1 LAKMSSKMLRL
12 RKKRVAPSILHR
24 AFCAHES
31 EKKSWV
37 PVTDD
42 TLEDY
47 TVKALTWEMEQF
59 QRKSAERTVPWFLR
73 NLPSQYFKEIDRDL
87 QRDHLRA
94 MTALSEAGLSSST
107 EEEAQKL
114 CEFSAKGQLDRV
126 KFLVTQG
133 ASPVYGDYDGR
144 TPFHLAAAEGHRH
157 VLEYL
162 NSLPGVTMNMRD
174 RWGNT
179 PLADARRGGHEK
191 CAQWMLEQGA
201 VQGAEHPDVVPA
213 IEITE
218 SPPVTTELMLKS
230 RNRRFVTFFNG
241 DNKPETFRGLIN
253 QINLDHMMN
262 RAKGFVVKDG
272 SMVLTVFEFG
282 SPEFCKPEEF
292 QSDAENPTKE
302 TFSYFYTHQHDQDL
316 GSEEEFMNHVLN
328 CPRPYLAHT
337 QPEAFF
343 IHKKMIEDVR
353 ATGNA
358 QARVIHNKFTP
369 TDQPNTYWT
378 YLISPNVFAHS
389 EMLRFVNYLGVQKFN
404 IIRFHMDQM
413 KKERGGLVILR
424 ALVEEP
430 PTVQMNEETIQYM
443 ENTMARLKYIDD
455 DVLLAYERRYPE
467 FTLEQCEVLLSL
479 GTMIYGPLNKDLP
492 FAFTLDRLQQTIMTP
507 EHSVLGKAI
516 ATLFMDKF
524 SVDGRLSLDEYERQR
539 NAIRSMIDETV
550 QTNVWQ
556 RMFHKLLDAV
566 DATYRTNLYL
576 PNRKSLMLRVNPEI
590 MMARAEID
598 RERPYGVFF
607 GFSRR
612 CAGFHVRFRE
622 IARGGLRVVPCV
634 TSEAFGLESTRHFD
648 EVYGLSAAQQLKN
661 KDIPEGGSK
670 AVLLVN
676 TNDRVPGARDLLMR
690 RCVQF
695 FCDGLLDL
703 ITPDPDTIARTVD
716 YWGKPELL
724 YLGPDE
730 NIIPEDI
737 VWLTERAKIRGM
749 QYPAAFMSSKP
760 DAGINHKVYGVTS
773 EGVAVFLQVAL
784 QTRGIDPFNESFTV
798 KITGGPN
805 GDVAGNMIKIFRRDY
820 GDNAKIVGMSDHSAS
835 VENPNGLD
843 LEELYRL
850 HIEDLPLE
858 AYDETKLLS
867 GGEKHLV
874 NTPEGT
880 QKRNTMHNRL
890 QADVFVPAGGRP
902 NTINL
907 LNWKHFLKEDGSP
920 SSSLIV
926 EAANIFITA
935 EARKKLGE
943 AGAMIVKDSSAN
955 KAGVCC
961 SSYEIVA
968 SMLLSKEEFLDVKDE
983 LVDDVLVRLRDIA
996 RREAQLLFR
1005 EAQLNPNVQMPD
1017 VAVNISKSITRVG
1030 DFFMKALDDN
1040 YEILNDENK
1049 YRLVAESLPRKLVDV
1064 AGERLVHDLPLAYV
1078 KAMIAASLASKM
1090 VYAEGVDFVDSLDE
1104 RLLAEASCNYL
1115 QLTDKIRLMMSELE
1129 NSDLENKDQIL
1140 SILKHS
1146 GARSA
1151 LELKM

>member
-1 LAKMSSKMLRL
+1 MLRL
-12 RKKRVAPSILHR
+12 RKISPAPSSNASLKT
-24 AFCAHES
+24 FCTYS
-31 EKKSWV
+31 NTTRDKKSWV

-73 NLPSQYFKEIDRDL
+73 NLPSQYFKEIERDL

-94 MTALSEAGLSSST
+94 MTALSEAGLATST

-126 KFLVTQG
+126 KFLVSQG
-133 ASPVYGDYDGR
+133 ASPIYGDYDGR
-144 TPFHLAAAEGHRH
+144 TPFHLAAAEGHQH
-157 VLEYL
+157 ILEYL
-162 NSLPGVTMNMRD
+162 KDLPGATMNVRD

-179 PLADARRGGHEK
+179 PLTDARLGKHWD
-191 CAQWMLEQGA
+191 CVAWMEAQGA
-201 VQGAEHPDVVPA
+201 VEGDHPDCSQA
-213 IEITE
+213 LQFREHT
-218 SPPVTTELMLKS
+218 PVTTELMLKS
-230 RNRRFVTFFNG
+230 RNRRYVTFFNA
-241 DNKPETFRGLIN
+241 DNKPETFRGLVN
-253 QINLDHMMN
+253 QINLEQMMT

-272 SMVLTVFEFG
+272 SMVVTVFEFG
-282 SPEFCKPEEF
+282 APQFLKTEELNSEDNPAKDTF
-292 QSDAENPTKE
+292 NYYYEHRHDSDLN
-302 TFSYFYTHQHDQDL
+302 L
-316 GSEEEFMNHVLN
+316 GSEQEFLDHVAS
-328 CPRPYLAHT
+328 CPRPYLLHT

-343 IHKKMIEDVR
+343 IHKRMIEEVA

-358 QARVIHNKFTP
+358 KAKFLENQFTP
-369 TDQPNTYWT
+369 TDQPRTYWM

-389 EMLRFVNYLGVQKFN
+389 EMLRFVNYLGIQNFN

-413 KKERGGLVILR
+413 KEERGVMVILR
-424 ALVEEP
+424 ALVQP
-430 PTVQMNEETIQYM
+430 PPDVEVTQDFTRNFESTLS
-443 ENTMARLKYIDD
+443 RLKYVDD
-455 DVLLAYERRYPE
+455 DVLLAYERRFPE
-467 FTLEQCEVLLSL
+467 FTLEQCEILLTL

-516 ATLFMDKF
+516 STLFMDKF
-524 SVDGRLSLDEYERQR
+524 NVDHRLPQDEYERRR
-539 NAIRSMIDETV
+539 NAIGSMIDETV

-576 PNRKSLMLRVNPEI
+576 PNRKSLMLRINPEI

-648 EVYGLSAAQQLKN
+648 EVYGLASAQQLKN

-695 FCDGLLDL
+695 FGDGLLDL
-703 ITPDPDTIARTVD
+703 ITPDAEAQALTVD

-737 VWLTERAKIRGM
+737 VWLTERADIRGM
-749 QYPAAFMSSKP
+749 KYPSAFMSSKP

-805 GDVAGNMIKIFRRDY
+805 GDVAGNMIKILRRDY
-820 GDNAKIVGMSDHSAS
+820 GTNAKIVGMSDHSAS

-843 LEELYRL
+843 IEELYRL
-850 HIEDLPLE
+850 HIEDLALE
-858 AYDETKLLS
+858 HYDRRNLGE
-867 GGEKHLV
+867 GGELHIV

-890 QADVFVPAGGRP
+890 HADVFVPAGGRP

-907 LNWKHFLKEDGSP
+907 LNWKHFMKEDGTP
-920 SSSLIV
+920 SSPLIV
-926 EAANIFITA
+926 EAANIYITA

-968 SMLLSKEEFLDVKDE
+968 SMLLNKEEFMAVKDE
-983 LVDDVLVRLRDIA
+983 LVDDVLERLRDIA
-996 RREAQLLFR
+996 RSEAQLLFR

-1017 VAVNISKSITRVG
+1017 VAVKISKSITRVG
-1030 DFFMKALDDN
+1030 DFFLKALDANFD
-1040 YEILNDENK
+1040 ILDEKNK
-1049 YRLVAESLPRKLVDV
+1049 YRLITESLPKKLVEV
-1064 AGERLVHDLPLAYV
+1064 AGERLIHDLPPAYV

-1104 RLLAEASCNYL
+1104 RLLAEAACNYL
-1115 QLTDKIRLMMSELE
+1115 QLTDKIRNMMTEIES
-1129 NSDLENKDQIL
+1129 SDMENKEDIIAIL
-1140 SILKHS
+1140 RHA

-1151 LELKM
+1151 LELKI

>member
-1 LAKMSSKMLRL
+1 MIRASVRQGHI
-12 RKKRVAPSILHR
+12 APSISR
-24 AFCAHES
+24 TCTKKFCTNES
-31 EKKSWV
+31 KKSWV

-94 MTALSEAGLSSST
+94 MTALSEAGLATSS

-114 CEFSAKGQLDRV
+114 CEFSSKGQLDRV
-126 KFLVTQG
+126 KFLISQG
-133 ASPVYGDYDGR
+133 ASPIHGDYDGR
-144 TPFHLAAAEGHRH
+144 TPFHLAAAEGHRD

-162 NSLPGVTMNMRD
+162 NSLLGTTMNIRD
-174 RWGNT
+174 RWGGT
-179 PLADARRGGHEK
+179 PLSDAKRGGHTE
-191 CAQWMLEQGA
+191 CVAWMESNGALEGD
-201 VQGAEHPDVVPA
+201 HPDIIQSSELREA
-213 IEITE
+213 T
-218 SPPVTTELMLKS
+218 PVTTELMLKS
-230 RNRRFVTFFNG
+230 RNRRYVTFFNG
-241 DNKPETFRGLIN
+241 DNKPETFRGLIS
-253 QINLDHMMN
+253 QITLDHMMT

-282 SPEFCKPEEF
+282 TPEFVSLPEIK
-292 QSDAENPTKE
+292 SDADNPAKE
-302 TFSYFYTHQHDQDL
+302 TFNYFYEKQHELDL
-316 GSEEEFMNHVLN
+316 GSEEDFINTVLK

-343 IHKKMIEDVR
+343 IHRKMIEKVWE
-353 ATGNA
+353 TGNA
-358 QARVIHNKFTP
+358 QAHFMRNDFTA
-369 TDQPNTYWT
+369 TDESSTYWT

-389 EMLRFVNYLGVQKFN
+389 EMLRFVNFLGIENFT
-404 IIRFHMDQM
+404 ILRFHMDQM
-413 KKERGGLVILR
+413 MKERGGLVILR
-424 ALVEEP
+424 ALVQAP
-430 PTVQMNEETIQYM
+430 PGIEMSDKISRDVERTLS
-443 ENTMARLKYIDD
+443 RLKYIDD
-455 DVLLAYERRYPE
+455 DVLLAYERRFPE
-467 FTLEQCEVLLSL
+467 FTLEQCEVLLTL

-507 EHSVLGKAI
+507 EHSVLGKSI

-524 SVDGRLSLDEYERQR
+524 DVEKELSQDEYERQR
-539 NAIRSMIDETV
+539 NDIRNMIDETI

-566 DATYRTNLYL
+566 DATYRTNFYL
-576 PNRKSLMLRVNPEI
+576 PNRKSLMLRINPEI

-612 CAGFHVRFRE
+612 CSGFHVRFRE

-634 TSEAFGLESTRHFD
+634 TSEAFGLESTRHYD
-648 EVYGLSAAQQLKN
+648 EVYGLASAQQLKN

-695 FCDGLLDL
+695 FGDGLLDL
-703 ITPDPDTIARTVD
+703 ITPDPQTQALTRD

-737 VWLTERAKIRGM
+737 VWLTKRAKIRGM
-749 QYPAAFMSSKP
+749 QYPSAFMSSKP

-784 QTRGIDPFNESFTV
+784 QTQNIDPFNETFTV

-820 GDNAKIVGMSDHSAS
+820 GSNARIVGMSDHSAS
-835 VENPNGLD
+835 VENPDGLD
-843 LEELYRL
+843 LDELYRL
-850 HIEDLPLE
+850 FLQDLPLD
-858 AYDETKLLS
+858 AYDPSKLGE
-867 GGEKHLV
+867 GGELHLV

-907 LNWKHFLKEDGSP
+907 LNWKHFLNEDGTP
-920 SSSLIV
+920 SSPLIV

-968 SMLLSKEEFLDVKDE
+968 SMLLNTEEFLEVKDE
-983 LVDDVLVRLRDIA
+983 LVDDVLERLRDIA
-996 RREAQLLFR
+996 RREAQLLFK
-1005 EAQLNPNVQMPD
+1005 EAQLNPHVQMPD
-1017 VAVNISKSITRVG
+1017 LAVKISQSITRVG
-1030 DFFMKALDDN
+1030 DFFLKELENN
-1040 YEILNDENK
+1040 YDILSEDNK
-1049 YRLVAESLPRKLVDV
+1049 YRLVAESLPKKLVDV
-1064 AGERLVHDLPLAYV
+1064 AGERLVNDLPLAYV

-1090 VYAEGVDFVDSLDE
+1090 VYAEGVDFVDGLDE
-1104 RLLAEASCNYL
+1104 RLLAEAACNYL
-1115 QLTDKIRLMMSELE
+1115 QLTDKIQGMMEEIEGST
-1129 NSDLENKDQIL
+1129 LENKETL
-1140 SILKHS
+1140 LAILKHS

-1151 LELKM
+1151 LELKI